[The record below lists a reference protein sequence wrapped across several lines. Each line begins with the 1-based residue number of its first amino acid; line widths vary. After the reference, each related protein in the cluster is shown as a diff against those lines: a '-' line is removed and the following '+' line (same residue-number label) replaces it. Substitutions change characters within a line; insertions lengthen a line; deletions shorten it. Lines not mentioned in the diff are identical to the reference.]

1 MTAAPRVAVIGGGIA
16 GFASAAFLARGGAQV
31 TLFEREAI
39 GAGASGRNSG
49 SIQRPFEP
57 VMAALYDESLE
68 LHRMV
73 AGEMPEAGFRLPET
87 PAGLLMVT
95 RRPAVAH
102 ALGAHLAVTSP
113 TLEIDVVE
121 GAELERLE
129 PALAPGLAAVRVP
142 IGYPVVPA
150 LPTYAWAGWAEKLG
164 VAVRVGKDA
173 RPVVDGAR
181 VTGVAAG
188 GRIEPVDAVVV
199 AAGPW
204 TADVVD
210 PTGAWRP
217 ITALWGIVVDVL
229 LDRPP
234 THVIEEAEMD
244 AALGTGGVAEDAGA
258 AHEDPEETPQS
269 SVIVA
274 AGIAAIGSTFL
285 TREPDP
291 EAWTE
296 RILVRAMEF
305 VPAIADAPIR
315 ETRACARPLSADGR
329 PLIGAVPGIE
339 GLFVCSGHGP
349 WGISAAPASGR
360 LVADLVLGRV
370 ATPPEG
376 VDPARF
382 GAVVSEA

>member
-1 MTAAPRVAVIGGGIA
+1 MTGAPRVAVIGGGIA
-16 GFASAAFLARGGAQV
+16 GFTSAAFLARGGAQV
-31 TLFEREAI
+31 TLYEREAI

-57 VMAALYDESLE
+57 VMAALYDESLD

-73 AGEMPEAGFRLPET
+73 AREMPDAGFHLPDA

-95 RRPAVAH
+95 HNPSVAH
-102 ALGAHLAVTSP
+102 ALGAHLAATHP
-113 TLEIDVVE
+113 MLAIDVLE
-121 GAELERLE
+121 GAELERVE
-129 PALAPGLAAVRVP
+129 PVLAPGLAAVRVG

-164 VAVRVGKDA
+164 VGVIVGRSA
-173 RPVVDGAR
+173 RPVVERGA
-181 VTGVAAG
+181 VSGVAAG

-204 TADVVD
+204 TADIVD
-210 PTGAWRP
+210 PSGTWRP
-217 ITALWGIVVDVL
+217 ITPLWGIVVDVL
-229 LDRPP
+229 LKDPP
-234 THVIEEAEMD
+234 RHVVEEAEMD

-258 AHEDPEETPQS
+258 ISEDAEETPQA
-269 SVIVA
+269 SVIAA
-274 AGIAAIGSTFL
+274 AGISAVGSTFL
-285 TREPDP
+285 THEPDP

-296 RILVRAMEF
+296 RILMRAATF
-305 VPAIADAPIR
+305 VPGIEDAPIR

-382 GAVVSEA
+382 GAVVPEA